1 MSKGRVDEEAVGEK
15 AVSGGPVYLADAIDA
30 VRACVE
36 PVRELA
42 EAFSRADGTPDVAP
56 GLAPDA
62 APVLAPDTAP
72 VPAPDLAPD
81 AASVPD
87 AASDLAPVPAPD
99 AAPDLAPDTA
109 SAPDLASV
117 LANIAAVRLAI
128 GRVPGPSYQAQAAG
142 VGSLGVIDKA
152 VGEVARV
159 FPAAAPVTAS
169 GRTPVRPPPPR

>member
-1 MSKGRVDEEAVGEK
+1 MSKGWVGEK

-56 GLAPDA
+56 DLAPDA
-62 APVLAPDTAP
+62 APVP
-72 VPAPDLAPD
+72 
-81 AASVPD
+81 
-87 AASDLAPVPAPD
+87 
-99 AAPDLAPDTA
+99 APDTA
-109 SAPDLASV
+109 STPVPAPDLASV
-117 LANIAAVRLAI
+117 LANITAVRLAI

-142 VGSLGVIDKA
+142 VGSLGAIDKA

-159 FPAAAPVTAS
+159 FPATAPVTAS
-169 GRTPVRPPPPR
+169 GRTPVHPPPPR